1 MHPHRRFYISL
12 VAAAVAAVAF
22 FALNIF
28 FGSVHI
34 APATVV
40 DALTGRGGIDE
51 AAEYI
56 VLSSRV
62 PQAVAAAL
70 CGAGLAAAGLMLQT
84 LFDNPLADPSIL
96 GINSGASLGV
106 AIVILSTG
114 GGAAIAGIGLSGFA
128 LTVAAAFAG
137 AAVVLALLTA
147 MAAVVRNGLVL
158 LIAGIMVG
166 YVISAV
172 VELLSSIATAEGVRS
187 YVFWGMGSFGGV
199 SREMLPAFALLMLG
213 AMAFSLTLARPLDAM
228 LLGDNYAA
236 NLGVSVRRMRIL
248 VFLATGVLSA
258 VPTAMCGP
266 VAFIGLAVPHIARFA
281 SGAATHGRLM
291 PLAMLCGAAVAEI
304 CNLVCN
310 LPADGTIIPLNVVTS
325 LWGVPVIFYVL
336 MSARRSGTMG

>member
-1 MHPHRRFYISL
+1 MHTHRRFRVSMI
-12 VAAAVAAVAF
+12 AAAVCAVAF

-28 FGSVHI
+28 FGSAHI
-34 APATVV
+34 APHTVV
-40 DALTGRGGIDE
+40 DILTGRGADATE
-51 AAEYI
+51 EFI

-137 AAVVLALLTA
+137 AAAVLALLTA
-147 MAAVVRNGLVL
+147 MAAAVRNGLVL

-166 YVISAV
+166 YVVSAV
-172 VELLSSIATAEGVRS
+172 VEMLSSISTAEGVRS

-199 SREMLPAFALLMLG
+199 SRGMLPAFAALMLA
-213 AMAFSLTLARPLDAM
+213 AMAFSLLLAKPLDAM
-228 LLGDNYAA
+228 LLGDSYAA

-281 SGAATHGRLM
+281 SHAATHGRLM
-291 PLAMLCGAAVAEI
+291 PLTMLCGAAVAEI

-310 LPADGTIIPLNVVTS
+310 LPGDGTVIPLNVVTS

-336 MSARRSGTMG
+336 MSARRSGSMG

>member
-12 VAAAVAAVAF
+12 LVAAVAAVAF

-213 AMAFSLTLARPLDAM
+213 AMAFSLTMARPLDAM